1 MLLSLY
7 STCLAAYT
15 AFVLGS
21 LTLYT
26 WPKLPLPSFPI
37 TSYFSVNLGG
47 RELSSSSFSCEE
59 LLDPSSPWSPEIRFP
74 IRRRDEGNLRNF
86 VHADQS
92 NLHLMTYCL
101 CANWSTLLTP
111 LIVLVKISKVW
122 LLRISVE
129 TLPSLCG
136 PTRRN
141 GWRRGG
147 KQRESTNRRSG
158 GPIMQILCLASMWN
172 VPWWSMQVSLL
183 ERFKK
188 HEICHGPF
196 SSKPPVSPLAMLVA
210 SGLNQH
216 AAMLQCNMHHVFSSF
231 LAPEQ
236 HLWVKKFLGPP

>member
-101 CANWSTLLTP
+101 CAIWSTLQLDLTTTCSNRQNK
-111 LIVLVKISKVW
+111 VTVW
-122 LLRISVE
+122 LLRISAE
-129 TLPSLCG
+129 TLPSSLCG

-147 KQRESTNRRSG
+147 KQRESTNRQSG
-158 GPIMQILCLASMWN
+158 CPIMQILCLGSMWN

-188 HEICHGPF
+188 HEICHGSF
-196 SSKPPVSPLAMLVA
+196 SSKPPCLPTRNVSCIWAQPACSHA
-210 SGLNQH
+210 SVQY
-216 AAMLQCNMHHVFSSF
+216 
-231 LAPEQ
+231 APCVQ
-236 HLWVKKFLGPP
+236 FIPCTWATPMS

>member
-47 RELSSSSFSCEE
+47 RELSSSSFSCDE

-101 CANWSTLLTP
+101 CANWSTLQLDSTTSSNRQNKYGYSASHQR
-111 LIVLVKISKVW
+111 LF
-122 LLRISVE
+122 LLHSAA
-129 TLPSLCG
+129 
-136 PTRRN
+136 
-141 GWRRGG
+141 RRGG
-147 KQRESTNRRSG
+147 TAGEEEESSERVRTAKVDVQSCRSCVWGACGTSHG
-158 GPIMQILCLASMWN
+158 GACKYPC
-172 VPWWSMQVSLL
+172 
-183 ERFKK
+183 
-188 HEICHGPF
+188 
-196 SSKPPVSPLAMLVA
+196 
-210 SGLNQH
+210 
-216 AAMLQCNMHHVFSSF
+216 
-231 LAPEQ
+231 
-236 HLWVKKFLGPP
+236 